1 MIYMASKSSLSH
13 LPDDQPG
20 QGHASDGAD
29 QLDSGPVVDVAVLHC
44 ELLGLGLIVVNCIMA
59 NPIFK
64 CVF

>member
-29 QLDSGPVVDVAVLHC
+29 QLDSGPVVDVAVPDS
-44 ELLGLGLIVVNCIMA
+44 ELLRFRLILIH
-59 NPIFK
+59 
-64 CVF
+64 